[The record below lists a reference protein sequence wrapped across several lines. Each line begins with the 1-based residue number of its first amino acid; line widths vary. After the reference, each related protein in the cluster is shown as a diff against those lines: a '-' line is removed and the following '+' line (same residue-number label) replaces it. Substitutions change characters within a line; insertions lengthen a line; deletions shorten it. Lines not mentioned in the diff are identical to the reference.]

1 MILQAMFSLPSWLS
15 LLKLPSDVNNLD
27 VAPAVVGALESVTKK
42 LGKRIKKLRVKV
54 RSGVTQK
61 TTPLGT
67 ATILRRVL
75 FPKELLVIC
84 YDSLP

>member
-54 RSGVTQK
+54 RSGVT
-61 TTPLGT
+61 
-67 ATILRRVL
+67 
-75 FPKELLVIC
+75 
-84 YDSLP
+84 